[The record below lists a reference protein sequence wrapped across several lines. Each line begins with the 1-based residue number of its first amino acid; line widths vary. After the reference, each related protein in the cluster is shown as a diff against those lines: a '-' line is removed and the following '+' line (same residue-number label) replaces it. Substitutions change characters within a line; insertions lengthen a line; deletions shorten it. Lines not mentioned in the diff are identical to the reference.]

1 MDKIIYSLVYNR
13 KKSLNKK
20 GMALVQVEAYLNR
33 KKKYFSTKVYLSPD
47 QWDFKKRMVKNHP
60 NADAIN
66 HMLYE
71 FMAEIEKKELG
82 LWQQGKQISLDS
94 LKNSMENQDD
104 STSFIAFFRNEIAKS
119 SLKESTKR
127 NHLSTLELLR
137 SYKKDVSF
145 SELTFEFIS
154 SFDHYL
160 QQKGYHTNT
169 IAKHMKHLKR
179 HINVAINKEY
189 MEIQKYAFRKYKIKS
204 VENNHTHLSPEE
216 LGKIESLELG
226 GRFTKLEKTKD
237 AFLFCCYAGLRYS
250 DFTNLSPENI
260 VKMHQ
265 ETWLIYKSVK
275 TNTEV
280 RLPLYLL
287 FEGKGIE
294 VLNKY
299 QDDLA
304 DFFKLRDNSNVNK
317 ELLIIAKLSGLNK
330 RISFHDLADFFKLR
344 DNSNVNKELL
354 IIAKL
359 SGLNKRISFHT
370 ARHTNA
376 TLLIYSG
383 VNITTVQK
391 LLGHKSVK
399 TTQVYT
405 NIMDITIVRDLEK
418 SKNNRKSY
426 WDIKV

>member
-1 MDKIIYSLVYNR
+1 MDKIIYSLVFNR
-13 KKSLNKK
+13 KKTLNKK
-20 GMALVQVEAYLNR
+20 GMALVQVEAYLKR
-33 KKKYFSTKVYLSPD
+33 KKKYFSTKVYLSAD
-47 QWDFKKRMVKNHP
+47 QWDYKKRMVKNHP

-66 HMLYE
+66 RMLYE
-71 FMAEIEKKELG
+71 YMAEIEKKELG
-82 LWQQGKQISLDS
+82 LWQKGKAISLDS
-94 LKNSMENQDD
+94 LKTSL
-104 STSFIAFFRNEIAKS
+104 STKESNDSFIAFFREEVMNS
-119 SLKESTKR
+119 SLKESTKK

-137 SYKKDVSF
+137 EYKRDVTF
-145 SELTFEFIS
+145 GDVTFEFIS

-160 QQKGYHTNT
+160 QQKGYHINT

-189 MEIQKYAFRKYKIKS
+189 MDIQKYAFRKYKIKS
-204 VENNHTHLSPEE
+204 VENSHTHLSPEE
-216 LGKIESLELG
+216 LRKIEGLALIN
-226 GRFTKLEKTKD
+226 RFERLQKTKD

-250 DFTNLSPENI
+250 DFINLSPDNI
-260 VKMHQ
+260 IYMHQ

-275 TNTEV
+275 TGTEV

-294 VLNKY
+294 ILNQYKKN
-299 QDDLA
+299 LSG
-304 DFFKLRDNSNVNK
+304 FFKLRDNSNVNK
-317 ELLIIAKLSGLNK
+317 ELLIIAKLAG
-330 RISFHDLADFFKLR
+330 
-344 DNSNVNKELL
+344 V
-354 IIAKL
+354 
-359 SGLNKRISFHT
+359 NKRISFHT

-405 NIMDITIVRDLEK
+405 NIMDMTIVRDLEK
-418 SKNNRKSY
+418 TKNIRRISPFK
-426 WDIKV
+426 I

>member
-145 SELTFEFIS
+145 SAKLAILRSYSNVVVTPHTAFYTDEAVSNMAENSIIGAMKFIS
-154 SFDHYL
+154 GEHSSF
-160 QQKGYHTNT
+160 
-169 IAKHMKHLKR
+169 
-179 HINVAINKEY
+179 
-189 MEIQKYAFRKYKIKS
+189 
-204 VENNHTHLSPEE
+204 
-216 LGKIESLELG
+216 
-226 GRFTKLEKTKD
+226 
-237 AFLFCCYAGLRYS
+237 
-250 DFTNLSPENI
+250 
-260 VKMHQ
+260 
-265 ETWLIYKSVK
+265 
-275 TNTEV
+275 EV
-280 RLPLYLL
+280 R
-287 FEGKGIE
+287 
-294 VLNKY
+294 
-299 QDDLA
+299 
-304 DFFKLRDNSNVNK
+304 
-317 ELLIIAKLSGLNK
+317 
-330 RISFHDLADFFKLR
+330 
-344 DNSNVNKELL
+344 
-354 IIAKL
+354 
-359 SGLNKRISFHT
+359 
-370 ARHTNA
+370 
-376 TLLIYSG
+376 
-383 VNITTVQK
+383 
-391 LLGHKSVK
+391 
-399 TTQVYT
+399 
-405 NIMDITIVRDLEK
+405 
-418 SKNNRKSY
+418 
-426 WDIKV
+426 

>member
-1 MDKIIYSLVYNR
+1 MEKISYNLVFNR
-13 KKSLNKK
+13 KKRLNKR

-33 KKKYFSTKVYLSPD
+33 KKMYFSTKIYLKPE
-47 QWDFKKRMVKNHP
+47 QWDAKRKMVKNHP
-60 NADAIN
+60 NAN
-66 HMLYE
+66 VLNRMLYE
-71 FMAEIEKKELG
+71 NIAAIEQTELG
-82 LWQQGKQISLDS
+82 LWQQGKSISLDL
-94 LKNSMENQDD
+94 LKNSIDKPLSNGR
-104 STSFIAFFRNEIAKS
+104 SFLTFFKEEIANS
-119 SLKESTKR
+119 SLKESTR
-127 NHLSTLELLR
+127 QNHLSTLELLQEF
-137 SYKKDVSF
+137 KKEVLFTD
-145 SELTFEFIS
+145 LTFEFVS
-154 SFDHYL
+154 SFDNYL
-160 QQKGYHTNT
+160 QSKGYHLNT

-179 HINVAINKEY
+179 YINVAINKEY
-189 MEIQKYAFRKYKIKS
+189 MDIQKYAFRKYKIKS
-204 VENNHTHLSPEE
+204 IENSHTHLSPEE
-216 LGKIESLELG
+216 LGKIESLELD
-226 GRFTKLEKTKD
+226 GRFMKLEKTKD

-299 QDDLA
+299 QD
-304 DFFKLRDNSNVNK
+304 N
-317 ELLIIAKLSGLNK
+317 
-330 RISFHDLADFFKLR
+330 LADFFKLR

-418 SKNNRKSY
+418 SKNNRKVSY
-426 WDIKV
+426 M